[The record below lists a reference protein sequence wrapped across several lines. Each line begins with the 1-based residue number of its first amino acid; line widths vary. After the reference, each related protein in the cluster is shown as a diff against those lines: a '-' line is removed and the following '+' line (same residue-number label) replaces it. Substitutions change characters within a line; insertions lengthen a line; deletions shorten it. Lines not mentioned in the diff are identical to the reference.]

1 MDDQRIVH
9 GPALRFED
17 VRDGLPVQGIR
28 RETIDRLGRNGHQ
41 LAVFQQLAGSLNILF
56 GIGQF

>member
-9 GPALRFED
+9 RTALRLED
-17 VRDGLPVQGIR
+17 VGDGLPVQGIR
-28 RETIDRLGRNGHQ
+28 RKTVHGLGRNGHQ